1 MQNWS
6 NDKHSPVV
14 VVFFLF
20 EKFSNLCLA
29 NCLEPLRAVND
40 YSERE
45 IFKWIFASVKGG
57 PILSSSGLPVMTE
70 PTSINFKKIDYL
82 CVTSSYDYRSHA
94 NKECSRTIRTLASK
108 SKNLIGLDTGS
119 WLLAKAGLLD
129 DYNATIHWDVFDEFS
144 ENFLSLTAIKERV
157 VIDRSRITCAGAMSA
172 FEVTRQ
178 IIENHS
184 NKLMALNVDSLFM
197 RDNQSSSHTTNEY
210 VLESNF
216 VDRAITLMRENIE
229 HPLKLSEISKI
240 ISCPQKTLARRFQV
254 KIQMSPGKL
263 YREIRLTYARHLLT
277 TTNLP
282 IYEIALRC
290 GYDNPS
296 AFTRAYKKQF
306 KTQPRQEKTNL

>member
-108 SKNLIGLDTGS
+108 S
-119 WLLAKAGLLD
+119 
-129 DYNATIHWDVFDEFS
+129 
-144 ENFLSLTAIKERV
+144 
-157 VIDRSRITCAGAMSA
+157 
-172 FEVTRQ
+172 
-178 IIENHS
+178 
-184 NKLMALNVDSLFM
+184 
-197 RDNQSSSHTTNEY
+197 
-210 VLESNF
+210 
-216 VDRAITLMRENIE
+216 
-229 HPLKLSEISKI
+229 
-240 ISCPQKTLARRFQV
+240 
-254 KIQMSPGKL
+254 
-263 YREIRLTYARHLLT
+263 
-277 TTNLP
+277 
-282 IYEIALRC
+282 
-290 GYDNPS
+290 
-296 AFTRAYKKQF
+296 
-306 KTQPRQEKTNL
+306 